1 MEQPTGLYDSLPDLR
16 GRTIRRKGY
25 TTRRRGKTIRVR
37 SSRVKDMGA
46 PGKWRAEHMGT
57 PGIGPLKKGKLS
69 SLGYSVGSKTSSRH
83 RAIDRA
89 VGRYGKLSTLRKL
102 NAVRVYT
109 RRTSPKKSKTFKSDV
124 RYVQKKYY

>member
-1 MEQPTGLYDSLPDLR
+1 MPADEPTGLYDVYPQFST
-16 GRTIRRKGY
+16 GKKTIRRKGY
-25 TTRRRGKTIRVR
+25 TAHRRGKTIRVR

-46 PGKWRAEHMGT
+46 PGKWKEVRS
-57 PGIGPLKKGKLS
+57 IGPLKKGKLS
-69 SLGYSVGSKTSSRH
+69 SLGYDVTEKSSRRH
-83 RAIDRA
+83 RAIDTA
-89 VGRYGKLSTLRKL
+89 VGKYGKLSTLRKL